1 MVGDYK
7 IYLMRRK
14 GHEIS
19 SYHSYAFFINK
30 KDEIKNSYFLW
41 RSDIVHE

>member
-19 SYHSYAFFINK
+19 QLPFICILLNK
-30 KDEIKNSYFLW
+30 KDEIKK
-41 RSDIVHE
+41 